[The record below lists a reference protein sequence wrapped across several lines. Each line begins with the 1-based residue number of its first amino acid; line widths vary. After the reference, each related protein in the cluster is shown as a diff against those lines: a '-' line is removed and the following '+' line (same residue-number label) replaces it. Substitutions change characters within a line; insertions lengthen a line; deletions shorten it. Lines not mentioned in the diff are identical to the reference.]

1 VPRRCPTIFARVSRR
16 AWILFAAVS
25 LIWGVP
31 YLFIKLALEDGASPM
46 LIAWGRVALGAALLL
61 PIAWRLG
68 YLRGLGGKV
77 KPLVAFSIAECG
89 LPWWLIPLGEQ
100 HVSSSVAAILIASL
114 PIVTAVVALR
124 IDRTETID
132 RTRAV
137 GLGVGLGGVVL
148 LLGVDVGGRLHE
160 LLGALAI
167 LAATV
172 CYAAGIFIV
181 KRHFAGV
188 NAIGATAVALG
199 IATVMLAPAGIASL
213 STWDPGGTAMVSIA
227 ILGVVCSALALILFF
242 GLIAEAG
249 ATRASVITY
258 VNPAVAVALGVLL
271 LGESLTAA
279 VVAGMLLILAGSW
292 LSTGSGTPPGL
303 AALATSFGRLRRR
316 RVATR
321 ASTLARAADRPAA
334 WAWRSVFTFATGH
347 ARAR

>member
-1 VPRRCPTIFARVSRR
+1 
-16 AWILFAAVS
+16 
-25 LIWGVP
+25 
-31 YLFIKLALEDGASPM
+31 M
-46 LIAWGRVALGAALLL
+46 
-61 PIAWRLG
+61 
-68 YLRGLGGKV
+68 
-77 KPLVAFSIAECG
+77 
-89 LPWWLIPLGEQ
+89 
-100 HVSSSVAAILIASL
+100 
-114 PIVTAVVALR
+114 VALR
-124 IDRTETID
+124 IDRTERID

-137 GLGVGLGGVVL
+137 GLGTGLGGVVL
-148 LLGVDVGGRLHE
+148 LLGVDVGGQLNE

-167 LAATV
+167 LAATA

-181 KRHFAGV
+181 KRHLAGV
-188 NAIGATAVALG
+188 NPIGATAVALA

-213 STWDPGGTAMVSIA
+213 SAWEPGAAAVASIA
-227 ILGVVCSALALILFF
+227 VLGAVCSALALILFF

-271 LGESLTAA
+271 LGESLTAT

-321 ASTLARAADRPAA
+321 ASIPAGAADRPRELTS
-334 WAWRSVFTFATGH
+334 RSVVTFATGT